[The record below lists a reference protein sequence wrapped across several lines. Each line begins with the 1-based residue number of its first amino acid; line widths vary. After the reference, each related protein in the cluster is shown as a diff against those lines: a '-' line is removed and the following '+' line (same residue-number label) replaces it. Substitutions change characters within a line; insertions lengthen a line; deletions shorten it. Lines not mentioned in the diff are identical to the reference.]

1 MCIASLYR
9 RCKVCE
15 FRVNA
20 AEKDSVQQLQDHCE
34 RQHPDTDVKPA
45 SQAHGEGSVGNGLSP
60 RRASHGA
67 RT

>member
-20 AEKDSVQQLQDHCE
+20 AEKDSVQQLQRHFE
-34 RQHPDTDVKPA
+34 RQHPDTGAKQA
-45 SQAHGEGSVGNGLSP
+45 SQANGEGSIGNG
-60 RRASHGA
+60 
-67 RT
+67 